1 MNNDYKQQTTINETL
16 YVHIYVHNN
25 FPATVQIL
33 CLTHTENLEGN
44 KKKDRE
50 MKEIS
55 RFCLNLNFVFK
66 SSESKNKKR
75 LFFVHIYRVDI
86 CEFIKR

>member
-44 KKKDRE
+44 KKKDRNE
-50 MKEIS
+50 RNKSFLFKFE
-55 RFCLNLNFVFK
+55 FCFQKFR
-66 SSESKNKKR
+66 E
-75 LFFVHIYRVDI
+75 
-86 CEFIKR
+86 